1 MEKKWTFKVQE
12 NMSLGYEENMDVTN
26 KYTKGTTPKECK
38 RWTRNEQTNKYIYK
52 LCYNKLTLSKIYNKK
67 RIKTIKQIPLCSS
80 IISSCCCQNLQQLQ
94 VSIKL
99 VVAKAIKESN
109 QFEGLEKTSV
119 KPSQNN
125 YWQINNRFCC
135 LLLMDVSCQTPPKLT
150 LFQ

>member
-80 IISSCCCQNLQQLQ
+80 IISSCCCENL
-94 VSIKL
+94 
-99 VVAKAIKESN
+99 
-109 QFEGLEKTSV
+109 
-119 KPSQNN
+119 
-125 YWQINNRFCC
+125 
-135 LLLMDVSCQTPPKLT
+135 
-150 LFQ
+150 